1 MRNLMIGIVLAA
13 ALALAVS
20 PVRVAGIDAWKIVL
34 AAIGAV
40 LVVTAG
46 RGNKVT

>member
-1 MRNLMIGIVLAA
+1 MRNALIGILLAGAIALAA
-13 ALALAVS
+13 S
-20 PVRVAGIDAWKIVL
+20 PARIAGIDAWKIVL

-46 RGNKVT
+46 RSGKVG